1 MSKADEIKE
10 ILEVVEELDKITPEQ
25 LDKAI
30 KEADKYYQE
39 LRLDRRRR

>member
-10 ILEVVEELDKITPEQ
+10 ILEVVEELDKITAEQ